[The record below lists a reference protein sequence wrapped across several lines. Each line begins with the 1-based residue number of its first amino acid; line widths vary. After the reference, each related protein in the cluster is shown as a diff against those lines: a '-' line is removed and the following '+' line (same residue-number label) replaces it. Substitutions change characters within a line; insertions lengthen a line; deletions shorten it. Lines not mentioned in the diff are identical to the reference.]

1 MKVNLLKWRKMF
13 LNKKNRIESIK
24 EKLSLNAVTDIVLK
38 ADSIVK
44 KYGEKVVV
52 NGVTIDV
59 HRGEVVGLLGPN
71 GAGKTTTFYT
81 IVGFIKANSGR
92 VLINNHDVSKLNM
105 YERARLGIVYL
116 PQEPSIFRE
125 LTVEDNILV
134 ALERREDLSQA
145 ERKIELVNLLKD
157 FEIKRIQYQKAY
169 TLSGGERRRTEI
181 ARALAVSPYFLLLDE
196 PFAGID
202 PIAIGD
208 IKDIIRILKSK
219 NIGVLITDHNVRDAF
234 DIIDRAYI
242 IYQGQVLDSG
252 NVDYIINSE
261 KAKKLYLGEEFRL

>member
-1 MKVNLLKWRKMF
+1 MF
-13 LNKKNRIESIK
+13 LKKRDKIK
-24 EKLSLNAVTDIVLK
+24 SVKARLNVGCVNDVVLK
-38 ADSIVK
+38 ADNIVK
-44 KYGEKVVV
+44 KYGEKVAVG
-52 NGVTIDV
+52 GVTIDI

-81 IVGFIKANSGR
+81 IVGFIKSNSGR
-92 VLINNHDVSKLNM
+92 VLINNYDVSGLNM
-105 YERARLGIVYL
+105 YERARIGIVYL

-145 ERKIELVNLLKD
+145 ERKIELVNLLKE
-157 FEIKRIQYQKAY
+157 FEIKRIQHQKAY
-169 TLSGGERRRTEI
+169 TLSGGERRRAEI
-181 ARALAVSPYFLLLDE
+181 ARALAVNPYFLLLDE

-208 IKDIIRILKSK
+208 IKNIIRVLKSK

-242 IYQGQVLDSG
+242 IYQGQVLDEG
-252 NVDYIINSE
+252 NVSYIVNSE